1 MNVTVNRMTDAQLK
15 IAREQLEKQI
25 DPKGIEAGDLVASGG
40 AAFIISLIDEVL
52 ELRGR
57 IADGK

>member
-1 MNVTVNRMTDAQLK
+1 MSITVKRMTDAQLK
-15 IAREQLEKQI
+15 IAREQLGKQI
-25 DPKGIEAGDLVASGG
+25 DLKEIEAGDLVASGG

-57 IADGK
+57 VADGK